1 MWRDKCVFLCK
12 KDLRLCCICFRY
24 SVPSNQSHTP
34 ISSPNCFRT
43 AAAALQLR
51 RHSSGMRSTAT
62 MVATATT
69 PSRTLFSP
77 IVRLLVQKGAGLGT
91 RSSHAITLISSMAY
105 SFGCEYAFNLKAQSW
120 YALDL
125 AG

>member
-1 MWRDKCVFLCK
+1 MREPFVRHD
-12 KDLRLCCICFRY
+12 R
-24 SVPSNQSHTP
+24 
-34 ISSPNCFRT
+34 SST
-43 AAAALQLR
+43 E
-51 RHSSGMRSTAT
+51 
-62 MVATATT
+62 
-69 PSRTLFSP
+69 
-77 IVRLLVQKGAGLGT
+77 LVQKGAGLGT

>member
-1 MWRDKCVFLCK
+1 
-12 KDLRLCCICFRY
+12 
-24 SVPSNQSHTP
+24 

-77 IVRLLVQKGAGLGT
+77 IVRLV
-91 RSSHAITLISSMAY
+91 RPHSSSSSY
-105 SFGCEYAFNLKAQSW
+105 PHSPS
-120 YALDL
+120 
-125 AG
+125 